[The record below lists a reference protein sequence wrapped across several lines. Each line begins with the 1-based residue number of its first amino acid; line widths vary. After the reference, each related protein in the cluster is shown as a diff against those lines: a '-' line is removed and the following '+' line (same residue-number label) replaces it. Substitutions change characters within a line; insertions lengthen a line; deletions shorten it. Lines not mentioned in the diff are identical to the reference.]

1 MKNLKTRLSLIRSF
15 IARNPKNKAWL
26 SQQYETYNQE
36 CQRVNKNNLI

>member
-1 MKNLKTRLSLIRSF
+1 MKYRKARLSLIKSF
-15 IARNPKNKAWL
+15 ICRNQKGKTWL